1 MAARR
6 RRRPMPAKLLPDST
20 HRIEARSAESYI
32 LGLIVKVAED
42 SKFTQ
47 TVETLIAIRPRPNI
61 PTIKPRELF
70 FPSCRERHIRHKIE
84 EEGGS
89 EREKECARATQE
101 REAVCVR
108 L

>member
-1 MAARR
+1 M
-6 RRRPMPAKLLPDST
+6 DST

-70 FPSCRERHIRHKIE
+70 FHYYQVAEARGFSMLPRETY
-84 EEGGS
+84 S
-89 EREKECARATQE
+89 S
-101 REAVCVR
+101 
-108 L
+108 